1 MSYQEVKT
9 FRQKQKEKIIY
20 VMGGKCAYCGYD
32 KCSSALDIHHLDPKQ
47 KEFNISQ
54 NTNKAWNKIVIELPK
69 TILLCAN
76 CHREVHAG
84 LIDNNKLISSFDKNK
99 VEELILKE
107 KIQQKYCI
115 DCGKTISQNANR
127 CKKCR
132 DIIRQ
137 RHPIPSRE
145 ILKQDIRNIPFKQLE
160 QKYNITD
167 NAIRKWCNKLNLPT
181 HKREIDSYTDEEWEL
196 I

>member
-54 NTNKAWNKIVIELPK
+54 NTNKAWNKIIIELPK

-84 LIDNNKLISSFDKNK
+84 LIDNNKLISPNSLKKSILINFSISVLFAKLLVNISNNK
-99 VEELILKE
+99 SLKHE
-107 KIQQKYCI
+107 Y
-115 DCGKTISQNANR
+115 SL
-127 CKKCR
+127 
-132 DIIRQ
+132 
-137 RHPIPSRE
+137 S
-145 ILKQDIRNIPFKQLE
+145 LKV
-160 QKYNITD
+160 
-167 NAIRKWCNKLNLPT
+167 
-181 HKREIDSYTDEEWEL
+181 
-196 I
+196 